1 MCTKYKLSNLG
12 HCMLGWE
19 GRTGRTVLS
28 GLISDPPIE
37 ELLIL

>member
-1 MCTKYKLSNLG
+1 MWTKYKLSKLG

-28 GLISDPPIE
+28 ESFDL
-37 ELLIL
+37 